1 MAVDVLLCHRRDF
14 VKGWEG
20 MAAAAFFISS
30 DIDAKELEEDGMA
43 GGTDGAVEMDR
54 DRSELFVSRCLPT
67 EELEE
72 DVRAFLG
79 VIVGDDVTSIRPL
92 CPVYN
97 CLFHNEVYIGKE
109 VFVKGAVLLV
119 SNDGEEEKGLLFV
132 FQLSF
137 GAISI
142 VCQIFLFLIEV
153 IRVDR
158 VVNIS
163 LAISQGVV
171 VKVVF
176 ITLLVL
182 VWMLE
187 GLCFLL
193 VAFI

>member
-1 MAVDVLLCHRRDF
+1 MAVDILLCHRRDF
-14 VKGWEG
+14 VKGWEVI
-20 MAAAAFFISS
+20 AAAPFFIGS
-30 DIDAKELEEDGMA
+30 DIDANELEEDGMA
-43 GGTDGAVEMDR
+43 CRTDGAVGMDR
-54 DRSELFVSRCLPT
+54 DGGELFVSRCLPT

-142 VCQIFLFLIEV
+142 RLI
-153 IRVDR
+153 
-158 VVNIS
+158 
-163 LAISQGVV
+163 A
-171 VKVVF
+171 KVSKNKK
-176 ITLLVL
+176 
-182 VWMLE
+182 
-187 GLCFLL
+187 GPKS
-193 VAFI
+193 